1 MSNEWVGEPTTEEKI
16 EQFLKKYDLY
26 WRGLLA
32 PDNPAWISGLPAG
45 TEEYSI
51 YMLPSNPKWESCMM
65 GNMGSRADTLL
76 LVVAR
81 VRRNKDTGNLCLS
94 YSTGLLY
101 GD

>member
-1 MSNEWVGEPTTEEKI
+1 MSNEWVGEDVTEEEI

-26 WRGLLA
+26 WRGFKA
-32 PDNPAWISGLPAG
+32 PDNPAWISGIPSSWV
-45 TEEYSI
+45 EYSI
-51 YMLPSNPKWESCMM
+51 YMTPNNEKWERCMM

-81 VRRNKDTGNLCLS
+81 VRRNKDTGMFSLS

-101 GD
+101 ED